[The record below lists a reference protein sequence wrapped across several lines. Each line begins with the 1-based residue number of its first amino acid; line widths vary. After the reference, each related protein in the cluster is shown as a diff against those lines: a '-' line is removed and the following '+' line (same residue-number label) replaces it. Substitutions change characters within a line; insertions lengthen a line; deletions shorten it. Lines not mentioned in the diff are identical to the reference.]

1 MNPIRKKNLEAI
13 QSFKRLGQHNP
24 KAMNAFIESMHA
36 VGKDGALSAKFKQI
50 LATALSVQQQCEWC
64 IVYHTKKAMDLGATD
79 DELLEACMMT
89 GMMAGGPAFMH
100 SRLVFETIDEYR
112 PTVTEPESESPAPKE

>member
-1 MNPIRKKNLEAI
+1 
-13 QSFKRLGQHNP
+13 
-24 KAMNAFIESMHA
+24 MNAFIESMHA

-112 PTVTEPESESPAPKE
+112 PSLTEKETTSQTVEESAGSE